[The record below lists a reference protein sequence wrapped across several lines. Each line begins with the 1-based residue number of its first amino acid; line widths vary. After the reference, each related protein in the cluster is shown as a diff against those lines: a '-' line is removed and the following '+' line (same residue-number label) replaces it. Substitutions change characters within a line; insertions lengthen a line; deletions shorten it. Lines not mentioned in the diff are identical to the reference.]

1 MGILEEE
8 KEKEIE
14 SLFKKIMD
22 ENLLNLERKMDIQV
36 YEA

>member
-22 ENLLNLERKMDIQV
+22 ENLLNLEFKFMKLKDTK
-36 YEA
+36 